1 MAVKQMT
8 TQEII
13 RDCDE
18 TRSNNRDWK
27 ELYKNLHAA
36 IESGKYRIMRSNN
49 TLFLYKLVDK
59 GSAQM
64 FVFNADT
71 PKNFLRNMKEFFKA
85 MQKAGFHTIF
95 GVTENP
101 QILKMLDRTGY
112 AVDVEDAGIDEKN
125 RPLFKG
131 IVHV

>member
-1 MAVKQMT
+1 MTKHLMT

-18 TRSNNRDWK
+18 TRTNNRDWK
-27 ELYKNLHAA
+27 QLYKDLHMAVA
-36 IESGKYRIMRSNN
+36 SNKYRLMRSNN
-49 TLFLYKLVDK
+49 TLFLYKLVDE
-59 GSAQM
+59 GIAQM

-71 PKNFLRNMKEFFKA
+71 HKNFLRNMKDFFKA
-85 MQKAGFHTIF
+85 MKNAGFHTIF

-101 QILKMLDRTGY
+101 QILKMLERTGY
-112 AVDVEDAGIDEKN
+112 EVDVEDAGIDEQN